1 MEEER
6 TRLQLGQLREEVE
19 KGRRETAAV
28 RSQADSVSEK
38 SYKTQSYIRS
48 LMREETNLNE
58 TLSRVE
64 DENGKL
70 DASISELD
78 TAVSVNQG

>member
-28 RSQADSVSEK
+28 RSQADSVSQK